1 MELTNLVLVG
11 SHTSPFVRAVRIFM
25 HQRIAFDFKP
35 IDYLKKEDA
44 DFLLQVNPVNK
55 IPVLLANGKSLLDS
69 RIIYQKL
76 NQHFKIEN
84 LNDEEENILS
94 CVYGAMDT
102 TINLFMMKR
111 FGIDIHQ
118 SNSYFDRNHARIQNL
133 LEHLEK
139 NSNLFSSWK
148 FPSML
153 LYSYLEWATF
163 RQMISLDSYSQL
175 KKILET
181 HKNQADVI
189 ATKIIT

>member
-25 HQRIAFDFKP
+25 HQRISFEFRP

-44 DFLLQVNPVNK
+44 DYLLQVNPVNK
-55 IPVLLANGKSLLDS
+55 IPVLLMNGKSLLDS

-76 NQHFKIEN
+76 NQQFQLEK
-84 LNDEEENILS
+84 LNDEEENLLS
-94 CVYGAMDT
+94 CIYGAMDT

-111 FGIDIHQ
+111 FGVDINQ
-118 SNSYFDRNHARIQNL
+118 SNNYFDRNHARIENL
-133 LEHLEK
+133 LTHLEK
-139 NSNLFSSWK
+139 NSAAFSSWK

-163 RQMISLDSYSQL
+163 REMISLDSYSQL
-175 KKILET
+175 KNFLET